1 MRKTSEILQNQIDY
15 IEKNVAWKWE
25 IQQLQ
30 NKISTLQHVLIES
43 GILADAKGLRQSIIV
58 VDGEPYSI
66 IRDKKWHQYH
76 TE

>member
-1 MRKTSEILQNQIDY
+1 MRKTSEILQNQLDY
-15 IEKNVAWKWE
+15 IENNVAWKWE

-43 GILADAKGLRQSIIV
+43 GILVDAKGLRQSIIV

-66 IRDKKWHQYH
+66 KPKEKK
-76 TE
+76 

>member
-66 IRDKKWHQYH
+66 IRDKK
-76 TE
+76 

>member
-1 MRKTSEILQNQIDY
+1 MRKTSEILQNQLDY

-25 IQQLQ
+25 IQQLKNQ
-30 NKISTLQHVLIES
+30 ISTLQHVLIES

-66 IRDKKWHQYH
+66 IRDKK
-76 TE
+76 